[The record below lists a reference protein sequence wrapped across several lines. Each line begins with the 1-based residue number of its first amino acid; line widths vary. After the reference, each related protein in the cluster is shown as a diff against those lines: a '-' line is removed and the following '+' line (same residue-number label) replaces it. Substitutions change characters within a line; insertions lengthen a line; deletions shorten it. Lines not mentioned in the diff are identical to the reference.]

1 MTALTMILGHSW
13 KTPERSKSAPQA
25 APTSA
30 NFTQGLT
37 AAPRGLGMVTCQEG
51 LRLVPCGISCK
62 NSGTIVL
69 AAFQGSLTIMMQ
81 AFISHVPWVTYVVNR
96 SLLVNVKPC

>member
-51 LRLVPCGISCK
+51 LRRF
-62 NSGTIVL
+62 SGFSYNND
-69 AAFQGSLTIMMQ
+69 ASLHITCSMGYLRGQ
-81 AFISHVPWVTYVVNR
+81 QVVAR
-96 SLLVNVKPC
+96 ERETLLNLKL